1 MKIGMPL
8 SYAGGFRETADRLSE
23 FEDVGLDLVMLPEAY
38 SYDSVS
44 QLGYLA
50 ARTERVELSASILN
64 VYSRSPALIAM
75 TAAGLDHVS
84 DGRFVLGLGAS
95 GPQVVEGF
103 HGVPYKQP
111 LGRTREVVEI
121 CRRVWRR
128 EALDFHGDHFDV
140 PLRTEDGGSGLGKP
154 LKLINHPV
162 RDRIPIVLAAL
173 GPKNVALA
181 AEVAE
186 GWEPI
191 FYHPEGAAE
200 AFGEALAEGNARRP
214 ADMDPLQV
222 VADTMVCVSEDADE
236 IAAAEERARGHIALY
251 VGGMGARGKN
261 FYHDLATRFGFGEE
275 ADTVQDLFLGGRKA
289 EAVAAVPDALL
300 HGVMLIG
307 SRSHVAERVAAFAAS
322 GVHALNATPL
332 SRTHEGRV
340 ADVAALKEVSA

>member
-8 SYAGGFRETADRLSE
+8 SYAGGFRETADRLTE

-111 LGRTREVVEI
+111 LGRTREVVDI

-140 PLRTEDGGSGLGKP
+140 PLR
-154 LKLINHPV
+154 
-162 RDRIPIVLAAL
+162 R
-173 GPKNVALA
+173 
-181 AEVAE
+181 
-186 GWEPI
+186 
-191 FYHPEGAAE
+191 
-200 AFGEALAEGNARRP
+200 
-214 ADMDPLQV
+214 
-222 VADTMVCVSEDADE
+222 
-236 IAAAEERARGHIALY
+236 
-251 VGGMGARGKN
+251 
-261 FYHDLATRFGFGEE
+261 
-275 ADTVQDLFLGGRKA
+275 
-289 EAVAAVPDALL
+289 
-300 HGVMLIG
+300 
-307 SRSHVAERVAAFAAS
+307 
-322 GVHALNATPL
+322 
-332 SRTHEGRV
+332 
-340 ADVAALKEVSA
+340 